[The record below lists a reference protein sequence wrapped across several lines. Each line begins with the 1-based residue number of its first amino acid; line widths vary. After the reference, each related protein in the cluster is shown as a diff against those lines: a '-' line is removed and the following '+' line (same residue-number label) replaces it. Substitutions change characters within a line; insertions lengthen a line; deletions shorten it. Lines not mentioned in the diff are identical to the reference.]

1 METFSAVDEAKW
13 GGRWPSTPQAQG
25 LIPSTDLKWDGGNAQ
40 DYDPV
45 LYPEVE
51 AGGSEPQDY
60 LQPQQ
65 AQGTPELHETLSQ
78 NNKRKLRS
86 LLKWK
91 PSFVSMVVE
100 I

>member
-1 METFSAVDEAKW
+1 METFSAANVAEWAE
-13 GGRWPSTPQAQG
+13 G
-25 LIPSTDLKWDGGNAQ
+25 LSPNTYQKWDGGNTQ
-40 DYDPV
+40 DYDIV

-51 AGGSEPQDY
+51 AGAAEPQE
-60 LQPQQ
+60 

-100 I
+100 IQAN